1 MKLIG
6 GFIMLLM
13 GFGISQGN
21 FDIYTILWFL
31 LGAVMVF
38 HVSIKEMIVYFWKA
52 KYERK

>member
-6 GFIMLLM
+6 AFIMILM
-13 GFGISQGN
+13 AFGISQGN
-21 FDIYTILWFL
+21 FDIYSILWFL

-38 HVSIKEMIVYFWKA
+38 NTALKELIIYFWKA